1 LNRVAAKFI
10 NSARVA
16 IENINNNL
24 TATGKYE
31 PEEGGKIVLDE
42 LFKNGRWL
50 DTREIPVLNTNS
62 EYPRISA
69 VELGDFF
76 ANFLHA
82 AILDYS
88 WKGSVVTIIGH
99 PMTKEECKY
108 IQCVQSSSK
117 LIKWC

>member
-1 LNRVAAKFI
+1 LNRVAAKFVD
-10 NSARVA
+10 SAREA
-16 IENINNNL
+16 IEDINNSL
-24 TATGKYE
+24 LGKGKYE

-42 LFKNGRWL
+42 LFRDGKWL

-62 EYPRISA
+62 DYHSISA

-88 WKGSVVTIIGH
+88 WKGSIVTIIGQ
-99 PMTKEECKY
+99 PMTKEECRLFNVSNRA
-108 IQCVQSSSK
+108 QC
-117 LIKWC
+117 